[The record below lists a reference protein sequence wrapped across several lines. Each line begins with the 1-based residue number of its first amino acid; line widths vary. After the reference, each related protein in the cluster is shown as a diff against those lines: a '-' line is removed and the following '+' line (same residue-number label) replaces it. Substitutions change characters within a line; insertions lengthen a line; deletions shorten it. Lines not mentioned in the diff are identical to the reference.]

1 MVSDMFRPTTRE
13 EFLAETWEPVE
24 TWQFDEG
31 CPVYTIVRS
40 CHGWYSWRR
49 YDAHGLEV
57 GFSTG
62 RDETIEQ
69 VKTHLHFH
77 VASMR
82 DREASAAEE
91 ERS

>member
-1 MVSDMFRPTTRE
+1 MSELFRPKTRE

-24 TWQFDEG
+24 TWKFDEDG
-31 CPVYTIVRS
+31 PVYTIAKS

-49 YDAHGLEV
+49 YDALGLEV
-57 GFSTG
+57 GFTTG

-69 VKTHLHFH
+69 VKSNLYFH

-82 DREASAAEE
+82 DREARAEE